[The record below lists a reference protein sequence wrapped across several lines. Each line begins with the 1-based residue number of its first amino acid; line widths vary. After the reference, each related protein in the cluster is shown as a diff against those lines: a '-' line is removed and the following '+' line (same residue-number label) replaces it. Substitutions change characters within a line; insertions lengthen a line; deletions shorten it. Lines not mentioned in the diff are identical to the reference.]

1 MRSKLFSFLLL
12 FALVGLMWTSLTWN
26 TKLYSA
32 NECLNEKRIIIDQQK
47 EIREAKAEQLRLQ
60 AELKLQR
67 EKSNEDK
74 ILFFIPAKDVGNLAI
89 GFIIGA
95 ILL

>member
-1 MRSKLFSFLLL
+1 MLSKRSFFGLVCVL
-12 FALVGLMWTSLTWN
+12 ALSILIQLSWN

-47 EIREAKAEQLRLQ
+47 EIREAKEKEIKLQ

-67 EKSNEDK
+67 EKANEDK
-74 ILFFIPAKDVGNLAI
+74 ILFFIPAKDLGNLAV